1 MTIHN
6 DNNIKAVAE
15 FAQAYSERLQ
25 SMYEGLKGLEVF
37 CVEIDW
43 DNIPQEFSNFKK
55 KDFDSPYSTD
65 EVNGIRYI
73 FRSTAVCTDYSKEE
87 EIALIA
93 HEFGHIIL
101 ESANI
106 KLWHKVMDEIFC
118 DNIAHSLDLSDHI
131 IAALGTMSKAGYDNA
146 QEIAD
151 RKVIA
156 ETVKVCKDNL
166 PQTDPMSTLNSY
178 LNVAKPDLGN

>member
-6 DNNIKAVAE
+6 DNNIIAVTE

-25 SMYEGLKGLEVF
+25 SMYNGLKGLDVF

-43 DNIPQEFSNFKK
+43 DNIPQEFSKFEK

-65 EVNGIRYI
+65 VVNGIRYI
-73 FRSTAVCTDYSKEE
+73 FRSTAVYTDYSTEE

-101 ESANI
+101 ETANV

-118 DNIAHSLDLSDHI
+118 DNIAHSLDLSDYI
-131 IAALGTMSKAGYDNA
+131 IAALGTMSKGEYDNA

-151 RKVIA
+151 RKIIA
-156 ETVKVCKDNL
+156 EMVKVCKDNL
-166 PQTDPMSTLNSY
+166 PQIDPMSPLNSY
-178 LNVAKPDLGN
+178 FNVTIPDLEN

>member
-25 SMYEGLKGLEVF
+25 SMYNGLKGMEVF
-37 CVEIDW
+37 CVDIDW
-43 DNIPQEFSNFKK
+43 DNIPQEFSKFEKK
-55 KDFDSPYSTD
+55 NFDSPYSTD
-65 EVNGIRYI
+65 VVNGMRYI

-93 HEFGHIIL
+93 HEFGHILL

-106 KLWHKVMDEIFC
+106 KLWHKVIDEIFC
-118 DNIAHSLDLSDHI
+118 DNIAHSLDLSDYI
-131 IAALGTMSKAGYDNA
+131 IAALETMSKGGYDNI

-151 RKVIA
+151 RKAIA
-156 ETVKVCKDNL
+156 ETVKICKDNL
-166 PQTDPMSTLNSY
+166 PQTGPMGPLNSFF
-178 LNVAKPDLGN
+178 NVARPNFAN

>member
-25 SMYEGLKGLEVF
+25 SMYNGLKGMEVF
-37 CVEIDW
+37 CVDIDW
-43 DNIPQEFSNFKK
+43 DNIPQEFSKFEKK
-55 KDFDSPYSTD
+55 NFDSPYSTD
-65 EVNGIRYI
+65 VVNGMRYI

-93 HEFGHIIL
+93 HEFGDILL

-106 KLWHKVMDEIFC
+106 KLWHKVIDEIFC
-118 DNIAHSLDLSDHI
+118 DNIAHSLDLSDYI
-131 IAALGTMSKAGYDNA
+131 IAALETMSKGGYDNI

-151 RKVIA
+151 RKAIA
-156 ETVKVCKDNL
+156 ETVKICKDNL
-166 PQTDPMSTLNSY
+166 PQTGPMGPLNSFF
-178 LNVAKPDLGN
+178 NVARPNFAN